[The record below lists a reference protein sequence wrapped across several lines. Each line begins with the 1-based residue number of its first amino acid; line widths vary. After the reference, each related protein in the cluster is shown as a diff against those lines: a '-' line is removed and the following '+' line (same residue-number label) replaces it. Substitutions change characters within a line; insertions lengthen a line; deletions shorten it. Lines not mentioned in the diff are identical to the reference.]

1 MTELDYVKDELR
13 KLIGARLITKS
24 VELPFLTWSAED
36 ERRLDL
42 MQRCLNILDHIE
54 EGGK

>member
-1 MTELDYVKDELR
+1 MTELDYVKDELH
-13 KLIGARLITKS
+13 KLIGARLVIKS
-24 VELPFLTWSAED
+24 VELQYRTWSAED

>member
-1 MTELDYVKDELR
+1 MTELDYVKDELH

-24 VELPFLTWSAED
+24 IELPFLTWSAED

-54 EGGK
+54 EVSK

>member
-1 MTELDYVKDELR
+1 MTELDYVKDQLH

>member
-1 MTELDYVKDELR
+1 MTELDYVKDQLH

-24 VELPFLTWSAED
+24 IEMPFLTWSAED

-54 EGGK
+54 EVGK

>member
-1 MTELDYVKDELR
+1 MTELDYVKDQLH

-24 VELPFLTWSAED
+24 IEMPFLTWSAED

-54 EGGK
+54 EASK